1 MAHMSIRK
9 LMRAA
14 LLAGCAALLGM
25 ACAACFGGGGG
36 GDDNGAPGRSGGTA
50 AATVPPAATG
60 DCGAVT
66 TITTVKALR
75 DYEILKNGDTP
86 DNNPITRWALDS
98 LCVKQTNAWM
108 VKDVDNALSER
119 IRAALIGGEQL
130 PDVVFLTNHELPSLL
145 GDLVQAGAIE
155 DIEAAF
161 DRYASARVRE
171 AYSRSPD
178 AWRTVTLNGRRWG
191 LPQLSDGKLGDPV
204 LWIRQDWLETL
215 GLEAPRT
222 LSELEQ
228 VMDAFTHGDPDRNGK
243 DDTIGL
249 ALAGQTGL
257 NAWMGDASFLFGAY
271 GDQPAQW
278 NRGADGALSYGSVQ
292 PSVKRALAR
301 LADWYKAGYLAPDFG
316 THDVNEAAALASSGT
331 AGIISGP
338 GWMGGWPLGEGVA
351 AGVNFRAYPYP
362 SGDDGRAGRLGT
374 RPSYGAYL
382 FRAGFDHFDKIFAY
396 YDEVF
401 GALTE
406 DPSSAFA
413 YGYGEGY
420 DYIVQDG
427 QPVYDF
433 DGVTSS
439 IGNFLLVAP
448 GSVPTPAG
456 SESIEARVYR
466 GHMSNPYERKLAATS
481 SKRYLEGRLAAE
493 AQPELS
499 RPEQFVG
506 PYTKTMLLSWRRL
519 SQLEHD
525 AYLRIVYGEDPPA
538 AFDDF
543 AGEWYAG
550 GGSDIVRE
558 VNEAD
563 RAAQQMAPA
572 AGRT

>member
-1 MAHMSIRK
+1 MNTLR

-14 LLAGCAALLGM
+14 LLACCVVLLCC
-25 ACAACFGGGGG
+25 CAACSGSEGSGGGDDGGGGG
-36 GDDNGAPGRSGGTA
+36 GGGGETA
-50 AATVPPAATG
+50 AATAPSAAG
-60 DCGAVT
+60 DCGEVT
-66 TITTVKALR
+66 TITTAKALR
-75 DYEILKNGDTP
+75 DYEILQNGDTP
-86 DNNPITRWALDS
+86 DNNPITRWALRS

-155 DIEAAF
+155 DIAAAF

-171 AYSRSPD
+171 AYSRYPD
-178 AWRTVTLNGRRWG
+178 AWKTVTLNGRRWG

-204 LWIRQDWLETL
+204 LWIRQDWLEAL

-222 LSELEQ
+222 LSELEK
-228 VMDAFTHGDPDRNGK
+228 VMYAFTYGDPDRNGQ

-271 GDQPAQW
+271 GDQPSQW
-278 NRGADGALSYGSVQ
+278 NRGADGSLSYGSVQ
-292 PSVKRALAR
+292 PSVKQALAR

-351 AGVNFRAYPYP
+351 PDVNFKPYPYP

-382 FRAGFDHFDKIFAY
+382 FRAGFEHFDKIFAY

-420 DYIVQDG
+420 DYIMQDG
-427 QPVYDF
+427 QPVYEF

-466 GHMSNPYERKLAATS
+466 GQVSSPYERKLAVTS
-481 SKRYLEGRLAAE
+481 SERYLEGRLVAE

-538 AFDDF
+538 AFDAF
-543 AGEWYAG
+543 ADEWYAG
-550 GGSDIVRE
+550 GGSAIVRE

-563 RAAQQMAPA
+563 RAAQ
-572 AGRT
+572 